1 MLFDNVPSFD
11 HLAKKKHAEALAQH
25 RAWEDL
31 LARQPE
37 GLLHNAVSPPHAC
50 GLPRQTLAFLIAKY
64 CTRSGTE
71 FDDLMRIIKWLSFD
85 RTCLS
90 LPARLVQPA
99 TSSKATVVNLLALDD
114 ETLWRLYVDIPEQ
127 CRPKEKPKVHRPL
140 VGAALKTKK
149 RRIRFDGT
157 IIMPKRPKPEAPPVV
172 PVEQPPVFSE
182 VCWVCCDL
190 CSKWRRIPGKEDDLP
205 ERWAC
210 IDHPLGNVTC
220 ETPEEQMDAD
230 EMWDGATH
238 GRDDAQAAE
247 DDYDSATESAIASTD
262 QCQDDAVEESDLFG
276 DGDSDQEADGTDQL

>member
-1 MLFDNVPSFD
+1 MP
-11 HLAKKKHAEALAQH
+11 LAASEACA
-25 RAWEDL
+25 
-31 LARQPE
+31 
-37 GLLHNAVSPPHAC
+37 
-50 GLPRQTLAFLIAKY
+50 
-64 CTRSGTE
+64 
-71 FDDLMRIIKWLSFD
+71 
-85 RTCLS
+85 
-90 LPARLVQPA
+90 PA

-140 VGAALKTKK
+140 VGAALKNKK

-190 CSKWRRIPGKEDDLP
+190 CSKWRRIPGNEDDLP

-230 EMWDGATH
+230 EMWDGATTAGTTRKQQKTTTTRPRNLRSPARTSAKTTPWRSRIFLATGTRIRRRT
-238 GRDDAQAAE
+238 GRTNCKHVYTRVD
-247 DDYDSATESAIASTD
+247 
-262 QCQDDAVEESDLFG
+262 
-276 DGDSDQEADGTDQL
+276 